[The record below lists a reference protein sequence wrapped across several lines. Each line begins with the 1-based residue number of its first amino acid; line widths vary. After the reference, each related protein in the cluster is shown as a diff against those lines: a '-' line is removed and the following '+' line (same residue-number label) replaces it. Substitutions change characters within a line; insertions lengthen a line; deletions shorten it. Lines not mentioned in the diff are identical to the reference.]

1 MQHDGSAPGIELRG
15 QLAARNGAFHVA
27 HDALLAVGA
36 GLALALE
43 ELGFF
48 ADYRILGVYRS
59 APWRETMKEPASR
72 SLRPQIRGM

>member
-1 MQHDGSAPGIELRG
+1 MVDGYFTATVPLRRRG
-15 QLAARNGAFHVA
+15 HPVTRPRAGAR
-27 HDALLAVGA
+27 
-36 GLALALE
+36 

-59 APWRETMKEPASR
+59 GAVAAETMKEPASC